1 MSIQPRTNG
10 VSHLALRVSDLHGAR
25 QFYEGT
31 LGLPVVLEA
40 DGLLAVM
47 AGGTLVALRGPTGE
61 TPAGD
66 SFNPFR
72 VGMDHVALGC
82 SDVKELNRVAKALQ
96 HAGVKNTGVKDDD
109 LTGKKYV
116 AFKDPDN
123 ISWEFYMS

>member
-1 MSIQPRTNG
+1 MSIQPRTSG
-10 VSHLALRVSDLHGAR
+10 VSHLALRVSDLQDAR

-31 LGLPVVLEA
+31 PGLPVILEA
-40 DGLLAVM
+40 DGVFAVM
-47 AGGTLVALRGPTGE
+47 AGRTLVALRGPTGE

-82 SDVKELNRVAKALQ
+82 SDVNELNRVAKALQ
-96 HAGVKNTGVKDDD
+96 HAGVKNTGVKDDE